1 MIKVQKSASL
11 RIDDIYQFSLKSWG
25 EEQARKYI
33 NGLFVAFNNIENNQ
47 VASKPIPAEF
57 EVIGFYFKYEKHFV
71 YWKYLDNGDIGIVTI
86 LHEKMHQIKHFSQLS
101 WKK

>member
-1 MIKVQKSASL
+1 VIVSQNKYK
-11 RIDDIYQFSLKSWG
+11 ILKRSSILV
-25 EEQARKYI
+25 KTI
-33 NGLFVAFNNIENNQ
+33 TGLFVAFNNIENNQ

-101 WKK
+101 WKNK